1 MFKRKGWLLLIIIVI
16 FFIGGSWGIKEYYY
30 GGETYYTQITTDGTK
45 QVDKDTEGKSYVSY
59 QYDLPAYDQAG
70 HQKKVSF
77 NSAKSSRLQ
86 KQAYLELKVNDRK
99 GVMSWQKVDK
109 ADLPKAAKK
118 ALAKQSN
125 R

>member
-30 GGETYYTQITTDGTK
+30 GGKTYYTQITSSGTK
-45 QVDKDTEGKSYVSY
+45 QVEKDTEGKSHVSY
-59 QYDLPAYDQAG
+59 QYDQAAYDQDG

-77 NSAKSSRLQ
+77 NSARSSRLR

-99 GVMSWQKVDK
+99 GVISWQKVAK
-109 ADLPKAAKK
+109 ADLPKAAEK
-118 ALAKQSN
+118 ALAKQ
-125 R
+125 